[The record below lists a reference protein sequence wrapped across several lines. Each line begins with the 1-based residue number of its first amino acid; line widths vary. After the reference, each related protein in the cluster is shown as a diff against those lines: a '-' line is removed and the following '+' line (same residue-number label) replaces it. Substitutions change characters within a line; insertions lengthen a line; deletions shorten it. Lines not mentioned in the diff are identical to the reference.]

1 MKKRW
6 QVVNKGTGGI
16 IATRLTKEEAEEA
29 MAFAANLYKEIT
41 DMEVQQINIIVTR
54 HQPLI
59 DWLAARGITGEV
71 IAQAT
76 VEDVR
81 GLHVYGVLPLW
92 LAAEAE
98 SVTEVS
104 MPDITLEQ
112 RKRNAS
118 GDMSVEEMDAA
129 GAHMV
134 TYKVVKQ

>member
-1 MKKRW
+1 MECRYCGAETDGSGICW
-6 QVVNKGTGGI
+6 NCEPPGTKI
-16 IATRLTKEEAEEA
+16 I
-29 MAFAANLYKEIT
+29 
-41 DMEVQQINIIVTR
+41 TR
-54 HQPLI
+54 HQPLV

-76 VEDVR
+76 ADDVR
-81 GLHVYGVLPLW
+81 GQHVYGVLPLW

-112 RKRNAS
+112 RRRNAA

-129 GAHMV
+129 GAHLV
-134 TYKVVKQ
+134 TYCVTKI